1 MSGIGPAPVGPM
13 AMKNVGDLQPRAAHG
28 RRLRLGSR
36 SLFDQWC
43 EAVEWTGDGP
53 DRDIGDARVK
63 CRSVELGVAQKR
75 VAGPR
80 RLDAIFNSSAFSLL
94 ALNSAATAAERLR
107 FWNLTGFTIK
117 ELHLAPTGT
126 VDWGP
131 DQCKNDP
138 DGVVDV
144 DERLT
149 LKNVVPGHYDVK
161 LVDKQGRSCVV
172 RNVEVQAGKPY
183 AFSLSEKDLTDC
195 SQ

>member
-1 MSGIGPAPVGPM
+1 MRYLVPV
-13 AMKNVGDLQPRAAHG
+13 L
-28 RRLRLGSR
+28 
-36 SLFDQWC
+36 
-43 EAVEWTGDGP
+43 
-53 DRDIGDARVK
+53 
-63 CRSVELGVAQKR
+63 
-75 VAGPR
+75 
-80 RLDAIFNSSAFSLL
+80 FSLL
-94 ALNSAATAAERLR
+94 ALSSVATAAERLR
-107 FWNLTGFTIK
+107 FWNLTGFAIK

-126 VDWGP
+126 TDWGP

-138 DGVVDV
+138 DGAVDA

-149 LKNVVPGHYDVK
+149 LKNVVPGDYHVK

>member
-1 MSGIGPAPVGPM
+1 MQYLIPV
-13 AMKNVGDLQPRAAHG
+13 L
-28 RRLRLGSR
+28 
-36 SLFDQWC
+36 
-43 EAVEWTGDGP
+43 
-53 DRDIGDARVK
+53 
-63 CRSVELGVAQKR
+63 
-75 VAGPR
+75 
-80 RLDAIFNSSAFSLL
+80 FSLL

-138 DGVVDV
+138 DGAVDA

-195 SQ
+195 SR

>member
-1 MSGIGPAPVGPM
+1 MSQRHSIQV
-13 AMKNVGDLQPRAAHG
+13 
-28 RRLRLGSR
+28 
-36 SLFDQWC
+36 W
-43 EAVEWTGDGP
+43 
-53 DRDIGDARVK
+53 
-63 CRSVELGVAQKR
+63 ELGDEMQYLIPV
-75 VAGPR
+75 
-80 RLDAIFNSSAFSLL
+80 LFSLL

-138 DGVVDV
+138 DGAVDA

-161 LVDKQGRSCVV
+161 LMDKQGRSCVV

-195 SQ
+195 SR

>member
-1 MSGIGPAPVGPM
+1 M
-13 AMKNVGDLQPRAAHG
+13 AARRVTRSRVGDPSI
-28 RRLRLGSR
+28 LRLMIAAIIGAIFILC
-36 SLFDQWC
+36 SLAI
-43 EAVEWTGDGP
+43 ERVTGDKKTAVLREHPPEMVVRGSFVP
-53 DRDIGDARVK
+53 STPAHQVDKTRYLI
-63 CRSVELGVAQKR
+63 VA
-75 VAGPR
+75 
-80 RLDAIFNSSAFSLL
+80 LFSLL
-94 ALNSAATAAERLR
+94 AVNSAATAAERLR

-126 VDWGP
+126 TDWGP

-138 DGVVDV
+138 DGAVDA

-161 LVDKQGRSCVV
+161 LVDKKGRICVV

-183 AFSLSEKDLTDC
+183 AFSISEKDLTDC